1 MAAEW
6 INRRKEQ
13 EQKDKQDAQLEDA
26 KDQLAAQVV
35 KTEGPLYW
43 ESLLPDLTEQCSDL
57 DAIGY
62 QAKAYS
68 LENQFC
74 VEQKTYQI
82 DMQTKG
88 HWPTD
93 AHATLIYFTGSS
105 EIRVTSNIRKLSE
118 ISLYATECGI
128 RAVSNLDLK
137 QMDAKG
143 LASYL
148 LEGLVETIEKEKRS
162 AK

>member
-1 MAAEW
+1 MWDYGCVEVSRMAAEW

-62 QAKAYS
+62 QAKATPS
-68 LENQFC
+68 KINFVSSRKRTRSTC
-74 VEQKTYQI
+74 KP
-82 DMQTKG
+82 KG
-88 HWPTD
+88 TGRPTP
-93 AHATLIYFTGSS
+93 TRL
-105 EIRVTSNIRKLSE
+105 
-118 ISLYATECGI
+118 
-128 RAVSNLDLK
+128 
-137 QMDAKG
+137 
-143 LASYL
+143 
-148 LEGLVETIEKEKRS
+148 
-162 AK
+162 